1 MKLLKVSAKNFK
13 NMADDVEIDFV
24 AKARK
29 TSEDKEYELHEIA
42 ENLYVYATMAFVGK
56 NASGKTTAL
65 DLLMVAYN
73 ILSYFRVDIN
83 IPLNGTELT
92 MYFYEEGY
100 IYKYI
105 TKLNQNGLEKDKL
118 AFSEE
123 YIGKKKYFSSYANKI
138 YEDDFEEIPVFTKL
152 PDDVSKVFLALN
164 RKAISA
170 LEYSD
175 FEYFPDGAGYKIISK
190 AFSLVKFFEIDES
203 ILKKILSIFDENIQ
217 SLEIDDLG
225 NYKLKYNGEEEYLNP
240 KELFYRLSSG
250 TVKGILMYIM
260 IVASL
265 EFGFDVIIDEIENHF
280 HKTLVDNIISLYKDK
295 SVNKRD
301 ATLIISTHYCELL
314 DLFNRQD
321 NIYIANSDEKV
332 HLNSIYEKYPGRNDI
347 LKSKKFY
354 NGEFKTS
361 VNYEALM
368 ELKRALK

>member
-13 NMADDVEIDFV
+13 NLANDVEIDFV

-42 ENLYVYATMAFVGK
+42 ENLFVYSTMAFVGK

-65 DLLMVAYN
+65 DLLTVAYN
-73 ILSYFRVDIN
+73 ILSYFRVDMN
-83 IPLNGTELT
+83 IPLNGTALT
-92 MYFYEEGY
+92 MYFFEEGY

-118 AFSEE
+118 TFSEE
-123 YIGKKKYFSSYANKI
+123 YIGKKKYFSSYANRI
-138 YEDDFEEIPVFTKL
+138 YEDDFEEIPVLTKL
-152 PDDVSKVFLALN
+152 PDDVSKVFLAMN
-164 RKAISA
+164 RRTISA
-170 LEYSD
+170 LKYSD
-175 FEYFPDGAGYKIISK
+175 FEYFPDGAGYNIISK
-190 AFSLVKFFEIDES
+190 AFSLMNFFDIDEN
-203 ILKKILSIFDENIQ
+203 ILKKILGIFDENIQ
-217 SLEIDDLG
+217 SLEIDELG
-225 NYKLKYNGEEEYLNP
+225 NYKLKYNGKEEYLNS

-280 HKTLVDNIISLYKDK
+280 HKTLVENIISLYKDK
-295 SVNKRD
+295 TVNKRD

-332 HLNSIYEKYPGRNDI
+332 HLNSIFEKYPGRNDI

-361 VNYEALM
+361 VNYDALM
-368 ELKRALK
+368 DLKRALK